1 MKQVRL
7 LMASRKLYLSWAG
20 INSGIEKY
28 QVWFLLRVQVHTTV
42 WLLHLA
48 AESVQG
54 LALALERVDNVH
66 GGHGLSAGVLGVGD
80 RVTDHVLQENLE
92 DTAGLLVDEARDA
105 LDTTTAC
112 KTADGRLGD
121 ALDVVTQHLAVALG
135 ASLSESLSSFS
146 TSRHVD
152 KLF

>member
-1 MKQVRL
+1 M
-7 LMASRKLYLSWAG
+7 
-20 INSGIEKY
+20 
-28 QVWFLLRVQVHTTV
+28 LRILFQVHVTGR
-42 WLLHLA
+42 LLHLA

-112 KTADGRLGD
+112 KTADGGLSD
-121 ALDVVTQHLAVALG
+121 ALDVVTQHFAVAFG
-135 ASLSESLSSFS
+135 TTFTKTFTSFS
-146 TSRHVD
+146 KTRHVL
-152 KLF
+152 KLSQSSEIIFFM